1 MILKQIAAA
10 IRSSHLPL
18 DVQDANFNWIL
29 IGFTITVAAE
39 LEGEICM
46 RCNGLDACFM
56 DSTNLFFSPKRV
68 GKVLVDRFRKVP
80 WRLVL

>member
-1 MILKQIAAA
+1 MSNNGRLKLILKQIAAA

-39 LEGEICM
+39 LEGEI
-46 RCNGLDACFM
+46 
-56 DSTNLFFSPKRV
+56 
-68 GKVLVDRFRKVP
+68 
-80 WRLVL
+80 